1 MPYQTSETS
10 VQDGAPKEV
19 YRFVGS
25 FETFRYT
32 SFQEPVEI
40 SGEIFTPKA
49 IKREKLK
56 VGTQEED
63 QLALEIQLP
72 FTDDMVRQ
80 YAYDQAPPS
89 LVCEILRVH
98 ETDPNDSVTLWKGRV
113 TSFTVE
119 GQIAKLRVPAIFGYI
134 LQGTTPSPRYQ
145 APCNHILYDNRCGV
159 NEALFRET
167 RTVVEF
173 LGNIVTV
180 SGLSQSPSDLVAGM
194 LRLDNG
200 EARMINSVV
209 GTNVTVTY
217 PFSQITVGQGVD
229 IIQGC
234 DHSYT
239 TCKSKFNNGERF
251 GGHPLVPPRNPFTS
265 KL

>member
-1 MPYQTSETS
+1 MAYQDDETS
-10 VQDGAPKEV
+10 AQDGAPIEV
-19 YRFVGS
+19 YKFTGS
-25 FETFRYT
+25 FETYRYT
-32 SFQEPVEI
+32 SYQSEVEI
-40 SGEIFTPKA
+40 AGELYEPKA
-49 IKREKLK
+49 IKREQLK

-72 FTDDMVRQ
+72 FTDPMVRA
-80 YAYDQAPPS
+80 YAYEQAPPS
-89 LVCEILRVH
+89 LVCEIIRCH
-98 ETDPNDSVTLWKGRV
+98 ETDPNDNVTLWKGRA

-119 GQIAKLRVPAIFGYI
+119 GQIAKIRVPAIFGYI

-167 RTVVEF
+167 RTVTEF

-180 SGLSQSPSDLVAGM
+180 SALSQSPSDLVSGM

-200 EARMINSVV
+200 EARMIASAT
-209 GTNVTVTY
+209 GTNIEVTY
-217 PFSQITVGQGVD
+217 PFSNISVGQGVD
-229 IIQGC
+229 IVQGC
-234 DHSYT
+234 DHT
-239 TCKSKFNNGERF
+239 FATCKSKFNNGERF
-251 GGHPLVPPRNPFTS
+251 GGCPLVPPRNPFTS